1 MVAKALVFFH
11 GIYAIPIYLSIIT
24 IIYNKFLE
32 SKYSRDICKI
42 MQIDFFDDKE
52 IGGFSIGWIMTDI
65 MIAGGEICFAVI
77 GIRIMKFIN
86 IYMYGWIIDLIVI
99 GVIILIYRS
108 HYIKDKKNNNLEINI
123 DIINNAI
130 AAATSKE
137 MRKTL
142 TSARDRIIKQQQLK
156 LVKEGIAA
164 IDRIQ
169 ESFDYV
175 DVQYDIDRLKAYMEL
190 DKDSNKG
197 DNAISFY
204 NDGSVRR

>member
-1 MVAKALVFFH
+1 MVAKTLVFFH

-24 IIYNKFLE
+24 IIYNRFLE
-32 SKYSRDICKI
+32 SKYSNDIYEI
-42 MQIDFFDDKE
+42 MRIDFFDDKDF
-52 IGGFSIGWIMTDI
+52 GGFSIGWTMADI
-65 MIAGGEICFAVI
+65 MIAIGEVCFAIIWVK
-77 GIRIMKFIN
+77 KFIN

-108 HYIKDKKNNNLEINI
+108 HYIKDKKNNTLEINI
-123 DIINNAI
+123 DIINDAI

-137 MRKTL
+137 MQKTL
-142 TSARDRIIKQQQLK
+142 ISARDRIIKQQKLK

-175 DVQYDIDRLKAYMEL
+175 DVQYDIDRLKAYIEL
-190 DKDSNKG
+190 DGNFEKG
-197 DNAISFY
+197 DNAVSFY

>member
-1 MVAKALVFFH
+1 MVAKVLIFFH

-24 IIYNKFLE
+24 IIYNGFLE
-32 SKYSRDICKI
+32 SKYSRDICKNMRI
-42 MQIDFFDDKE
+42 NFFDDKSF
-52 IGGFSIGWIMTDI
+52 GGLSIGWEMADI
-65 MIAGGEICFAVI
+65 IIAMGEIFLAVI
-77 GIRIMKFIN
+77 GIMKFIDVY
-86 IYMYGWIIDLIVI
+86 IYGWIIDLIVI

-108 HYIKDKKNNNLEINI
+108 HYINDKKNNILKINI
-123 DIINNAI
+123 DIINDAI

-142 TSARDRIIKQQQLK
+142 ISARDRIIKQQKLK

-190 DKDSNKG
+190 DGNPEKG
-197 DNAISFY
+197 DNTVSFY

>member
-1 MVAKALVFFH
+1 MVAEALIFFH

-24 IIYNKFLE
+24 IIYNGFLE
-32 SKYSRDICKI
+32 SKYSHDICKNMRI
-42 MQIDFFDDKE
+42 NFFDDKDFY
-52 IGGFSIGWIMTDI
+52 GFSIGWTMVDI
-65 MIAGGEICFAVI
+65 MIAIGEVCFAVI
-77 GIRIMKFIN
+77 GIMRFTD
-86 IYMYGWIIDLIVI
+86 IYIYGWIIDLIVI
-99 GVIILIYRS
+99 GIIILIYRS
-108 HYIKDKKNNNLEINI
+108 HYINDKKNNALEINI

-164 IDRIQ
+164 IDEIQ

-190 DKDSNKG
+190 DG
-197 DNAISFY
+197 DPEKRDNTVSFF

>member
-1 MVAKALVFFH
+1 MAIKILIFFH

-24 IIYNKFLE
+24 VIYNGFLE
-32 SKYSRDICKI
+32 SKYNWDIYKI
-42 MQIDFFDDKE
+42 MRIDFFDDKNF
-52 IGGFSIGWIMTDI
+52 GGFSIGWVMTDI
-65 MIAGGEICFAVI
+65 IIAIGEIFSAVT
-77 GIRIMKFIN
+77 GIMKFIN

-108 HYIKDKKNNNLEINI
+108 HYIKDKKNNTLEINI

-137 MRKTL
+137 MRETL
-142 TSARDRIIKQQQLK
+142 ISARDRIIKQQQLK

-190 DKDSNKG
+190 DGNSEKY
-197 DNAISFY
+197 DNIVNFY
-204 NDGSVRR
+204 NDGSVHI